1 MKHQEFISAATEVRI
16 LLGMLT
22 KMSRQEL
29 QDHLD
34 NCGVGISAL
43 HHGVM
48 RLLNHHPYT
57 IKELSKHMLVE
68 PASLVPVVDELER
81 KTYLLRTTD
90 PQDRRRTPLV
100 LTEEGQQMLSNLP
113 PMPSTG
119 PFMRTLE
126 GMGDDKLQQLLSLL
140 RELAHGMSENKEMVA
155 ELTKTVQM
163 QVAGR
168 TAETAKKAKKQTS
181 IP

>member
-1 MKHQEFISAATEVRI
+1 MKQQEFSAAAAEIRI
-16 LLGMLT
+16 LLGILT

-34 NCGVGISAL
+34 KCGYGISAL

-81 KTYLLRTTD
+81 KTYLRRTTD
-90 PQDRRRTPLV
+90 PLDRRRTPLV
-100 LTEEGQQMLSNLP
+100 LTDEGQQILSSLP
-113 PMPSTG
+113 PMPASG
-119 PFMRTLE
+119 PYMQTLQA
-126 GMGDDKLQQLLSLL
+126 MGDGKIQQLLHLL
-140 RELAHGMSENKEMVA
+140 RELAQGMSENKDMVP

-163 QVAGR
+163 QIANRSVAI
-168 TAETAKKAKKQTS
+168 EKKAKK
-181 IP
+181 